1 MSGRKGINGPWRALD
16 PQEIAELK
24 RLHANERVPVQRL
37 AERYGVSTR
46 TVWRYLASE
55 IPTEAVQRIGQAVD
69 RWADLY
75 AFDLRPQERRAL
87 VELVASTTER
97 LAA

>member
-1 MSGRKGINGPWRALD
+1 MKRGINGPWRALD
-16 PQEIAELK
+16 PQEINELK
-24 RLHANERVPVQRL
+24 RLHRNERVPVQRL

-55 IPTEAVQRIGQAVD
+55 VSDEASQRVGQAVD
-69 RWADLY
+69 RWATLY
-75 AFDLRPQERRAL
+75 AIDLRPQERHAL

-97 LAA
+97 MAA